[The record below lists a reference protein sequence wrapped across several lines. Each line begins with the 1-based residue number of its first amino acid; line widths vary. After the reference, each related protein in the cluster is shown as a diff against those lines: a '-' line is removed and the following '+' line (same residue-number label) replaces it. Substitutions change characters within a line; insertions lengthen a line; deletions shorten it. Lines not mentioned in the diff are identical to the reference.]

1 MRAPLGESA
10 SNIMP
15 GPTPQRAVALSERAL
30 LHCLA
35 RHTLKRSYCIG
46 LTNTRLLVL
55 GCEPRCMWLSVLF
68 LRPAAGLSLAV
79 GRGHRGCGRRLV
91 VMLGGAMSFQTVFEL
106 LLIDGW
112 LVKRLPPTPVRQDQA
127 SDAAHVVFHHL
138 RPPFIGRQ
146 GNGRPVHGD
155 VGAHAIN
162 VKVHTDASN
171 QAQHSILKLYGRE
184 PVSRRDEA
192 GALPLFGV

>member
-10 SNIMP
+10 SDIVT
-15 GPTPQRAVALSERAL
+15 GPTPQRAVALPERAL

-35 RHTLKRSYCIG
+35 RRALERSYCIG
-46 LTNTRLLVL
+46 LTDTRLLVL
-55 GCEPRCMWLSVLF
+55 GCEPRCMLLSVLF

-91 VMLGGAMSFQTVFEL
+91 VRLRGAMSFQTVFEL

-112 LVKRLPPTPVRQDQA
+112 LVKWLPPTPVRQDQ
-127 SDAAHVVFHHL
+127 SGDAAHVVFHHL

-146 GNGRPVHGD
+146 SKGSPVHGD

-162 VKVHTDASN
+162 VKVHTDTSN
-171 QAQHSILKLYGRE
+171 QAQHGIVQVYSRE
-184 PVSRRDEA
+184 P
-192 GALPLFGV
+192 